1 MQKVNSINKHEILL
15 TGKPFS
21 ALLWFS
27 IPFIIGDFC
36 QQMYN
41 AIDSMIVGNFV
52 GENALAALGVASPL
66 MSIMT
71 YLLMGLAMGAGVVI
85 SQHYGA
91 GNYDDIKRIN
101 STALLIGCIITVVLS
116 ALFIGVTKPVL
127 YLLSTPQV
135 LVADTCQY
143 LYIIFAG
150 GIFCFLY
157 NYYCYALRSIGKSLL
172 PLVFLLISVAV
183 NAALDLL
190 FVIVF
195 NMGVI
200 GAGLATIIAQA
211 VSVTCCIIY
220 TENKIKL
227 LSLRPSDLVIDKR
240 FVRPVLSY
248 GFSFAIQQVYVYVGR
263 MFIQGVVN
271 KYDTS
276 VIAGINACYK
286 VDSII
291 QTPVRGYTNA
301 FTTYCAQNYGHNDI
315 ARVKQGYKATWLFMW
330 VYALVSFLVGFFLAR
345 PLAGMFVS
353 DDAVAVI
360 DVGSTAIKYM
370 AVGYIFTFLIF
381 QSQALFKGIGM
392 LKTFF
397 SITVMSITCRVGFSF
412 LFEHFMGL
420 DGLYLAIP
428 SSWFMGGM
436 FGLIAVAIV
445 MKKKFGK
452 QRLQASAT
460 SGADSQCAD
469 SETTA
474 IVSQPPAIENDG
486 DKQELSSCEE
496 DGQPDDEVISKAD
509 TDNRV

>member
-1 MQKVNSINKHEILL
+1 MKGATASKKQEILL
-15 TGKPFS
+15 TGNPFTG
-21 ALLWFS
+21 LLWFS

-41 AIDSMIVGNFV
+41 AVDSMIVGNFI
-52 GENALAALGVASPL
+52 GENALAALGVASPF

-91 GNYDDIKRIN
+91 GEHDQIKRIN
-101 STALLIGCIITVVLS
+101 STALLIGCIITLVLS
-116 ALFIGVTKPVL
+116 ALFIGLTNPLLKA
-127 YLLSTPQV
+127 LSTPEV
-135 LVADTCQY
+135 LMQDTAQY

-157 NYYCYALRSIGKSLL
+157 NYYALRSIGKSLL

-183 NAALDLL
+183 NATLDLL
-190 FVIVF
+190 FVVVF
-195 NMGVI
+195 KMGVK
-200 GAGLATIIAQA
+200 GAGIATIIAQA
-211 VSVTCCIIY
+211 VSVASCIIY

-227 LSLRPSDLVIDKR
+227 LSLKPKDLVIDKR

-248 GFSFAIQQVYVYVGR
+248 GISFAIQQVYVYVGR
-263 MFIQGVVN
+263 MLIQSVVN

-301 FTTYCAQNYGHNDI
+301 FTTYCAQNYGNGNI
-315 ARVKQGYKATWLFMW
+315 PRIRQGYKATWLFMW
-330 VYALVSFLVGFFLAR
+330 VYALISFVVGFFLAR
-345 PLAGMFVS
+345 PLAGMFVNG
-353 DDAVAVI
+353 DAVGVI

-370 AVGYIFTFLIF
+370 AMGYIFTFLIF

-397 SITVMSITCRVGFSF
+397 SVTLVSITCRVGFSF
-412 LFEHFMGL
+412 LFEHLMGL

-436 FGLIAVAIV
+436 FGLIAVTIV
-445 MKKKFGK
+445 MKKKFSAK
-452 QRLQASAT
+452 ASIALAEGVSTDKSAATTVAKSEESQTDDAPTDDT
-460 SGADSQCAD
+460 SGQ
-469 SETTA
+469 
-474 IVSQPPAIENDG
+474 
-486 DKQELSSCEE
+486 
-496 DGQPDDEVISKAD
+496 
-509 TDNRV
+509 

>member
-1 MQKVNSINKHEILL
+1 MKGATASKKQELLL
-15 TGKPFS
+15 TGNPFTG
-21 ALLWFS
+21 LLWFS

-41 AIDSMIVGNFV
+41 AVDSMIVGNFI
-52 GENALAALGVASPL
+52 GENALAALGVASPF

-91 GNYDDIKRIN
+91 GEHDQIKRIN
-101 STALLIGCIITVVLS
+101 STALLIGCIITLVLS
-116 ALFIGVTKPVL
+116 ALFIGLTKPL
-127 YLLSTPQV
+127 LKALSTPEV
-135 LVADTCQY
+135 LMVDTSQY

-183 NAALDLL
+183 NATLDLL
-190 FVIVF
+190 FVVVF
-195 NMGVI
+195 KMGVK
-200 GAGLATIIAQA
+200 GAGIATIIAQA
-211 VSVTCCIIY
+211 VSVASCIIY

-227 LSLRPSDLVIDKR
+227 LSLKPKDLVIDKR

-248 GFSFAIQQVYVYVGR
+248 GISFAIQQVYVYVGR
-263 MFIQGVVN
+263 MMIQSVVN

-301 FTTYCAQNYGHNDI
+301 FTTYCAQNYGNGNI
-315 ARVKQGYKATWLFMW
+315 PRIRQGYKATWLFMW
-330 VYALVSFLVGFFLAR
+330 VYALISFVVGFFLAR
-345 PLAGMFVS
+345 PLAGMFVNG
-353 DDAVAVI
+353 DAVGVI

-381 QSQALFKGIGM
+381 QSQALFKGVGM

-397 SITVMSITCRVGFSF
+397 SVTLVSITCRVGFSF
-412 LFEHFMGL
+412 LFEHLMGL

-428 SSWFMGGM
+428 SSWFMGGT
-436 FGLIAVAIV
+436 FGLITVTIV
-445 MKKKFGK
+445 MKKKFSAK
-452 QRLQASAT
+452 AS
-460 SGADSQCAD
+460 
-469 SETTA
+469 TA
-474 IVSQPPAIENDG
+474 PLTEGVSTDNF
-486 DKQELSSCEE
+486 
-496 DGQPDDEVISKAD
+496 AD
-509 TDNRV
+509 TTVDKSEELRTDDAPTDDTHTL